1 MVKAMDKEHPQ
12 TLTEDTLGATKG
24 HLVQSDTLSMGF
36 LVFLWAGGAV
46 KMSKRPERREGKNRK
61 EEARHTQLVRA
72 GMYTTTRTGLHSD
85 PQREEE
91 EPGSR
96 RGSIQASC

>member
-24 HLVQSDTLSMGF
+24 HLAPSDTLSMGF

-46 KMSKRPERREGKNRK
+46 KMSKRPERREGKNRE
-61 EEARHTQLVRA
+61 EEARHKHLVTA
-72 GMYTTTRTGLHSD
+72 GTYSRTRTGLHPD
-85 PQREEE
+85 PQQEQE
-91 EPGSR
+91 EPG
-96 RGSIQASC
+96 

>member
-1 MVKAMDKEHPQ
+1 MDKEHPQ

-24 HLVQSDTLSMGF
+24 HLAPSDTLSMGF

-46 KMSKRPERREGKNRK
+46 KMSKRLERREGKNRK
-61 EEARHTQLVRA
+61 EEARDIHLVTA
-72 GMYTTTRTGLHSD
+72 DMYSRTRTGTHSV
-85 PQREEE
+85 PQQEEE

-96 RGSIQASC
+96 HGSIQASC